1 MDAMGLQRSYV
12 TNDDVAEVE
21 RLRVKLVLF
30 GDSPAELTLAMR
42 EPKEIAGSE
51 KMIPSRFIAPRVLR
65 ITSSKLS
72 E

>member
-42 EPKEIAGSE
+42 EPEEIARGE
-51 KMIPSRFIAPRVLR
+51 KMIRSGFVAPRVLR
-65 ITSSKLS
+65 ITNSKLS